1 MLYPKQRE
9 VMSALNI
16 QIFDARM
23 VTLTYAI
30 ESPTEEERNIP
41 FTNSPLDKFRGSNQN
56 LATLVGDGAAHKEK
70 HVSPSK

>member
-1 MLYPKQRE
+1 
-9 VMSALNI
+9 MSALNI

-23 VTLTYAI
+23 VMLTYAI

-56 LATLVGDGAAHKEK
+56 LAELVGDATAHKEK
-70 HVSPSK
+70 HVSPCK